1 MAEVKNTF
9 LKGKMNQDLDSRLIP
24 TGEYREA
31 INLQISRSEGSSVGE
46 FENMLGNTDVNIL
59 NTDADSKI
67 IGHYV
72 DESNHKVYL
81 FATDWDSSDPTG
93 SSAKNHYIYE
103 LNLSAPYNKKV
114 LVTGTFLMFDQAF
127 PITGVNLVEDLF
139 FWTDNLNQPRKLNVI
154 KANPTSQAIPTHYQN
169 EDQISVAKYAPF
181 EPIIVLDRVKTSINA
196 GNLTDTFDIT
206 VTSATG
212 IDIGDIVSP
221 FATITP
227 PPALWNDLIYVVAIT
242 GNVITLSKAV
252 TVTDG
257 FELVFQNSTMTNK
270 TNEFL
275 PGGSDEI
282 ITSVTGVGLAAVYVY
297 GSSATGGYAEN
308 VPTIGAIVTG
318 VNIPVNTTILTAVS
332 SWVGGTGIIWSI
344 TLSNITTAVATE
356 AIKINVNP
364 NHESGW
370 QGDANF
376 LEDKFV
382 RFSYRF
388 KYEDNEYSL
397 MAPFSQPMFVPKQ
410 NSTFGGGTNSDIS
423 DMDDAYKSTIVTWFE
438 NNIENIL
445 LKIPMPYASP
455 ALNATELKL
464 VKVDILYKESDALAV
479 KVLDTV
485 TLSSLPVDNFE
496 TILWSDPIHGENT
509 TTYYYQYD
517 YASSKPYKTLPS
529 NQTTRVYDKVP
540 VKALAQELIGNR
552 VVYGNYIDKHTSPAS
567 INYSALVNKKKP
579 AFDNVVQYPY
589 HTLKQN
595 RTYQVGFVLS
605 DRYGRQSDV
614 ILSSYDNLDGTRGS
628 TVYSN
633 YNTYNEQVAYPIID
647 WLGDS
652 LNIKIDTAIDA
663 GTTGFYSA
671 TNPLGW
677 YSYKVVVK
685 QQQQEYYN
693 VYLPGFVNGIPV
705 ISNEEMNKTSFSVL
719 LGDNINKVPRDL
731 KEVGPTDTDYSSGET
746 LYFRVNNP
754 NIDSRSNRGYGVPSS
769 TTAWNKQYYPGFIG
783 QEVLSIQTVR
793 DMEISAIPFI
803 ANSAKGDYG
812 KIGTTTTGATTA
824 PVSIGSLPWGVSAVS
839 QPFYNSDLNPF
850 ALKIDTTPNGSIG
863 IASTVPTF
871 AGGIGAISTIYENTA
886 DQINSMSPFLS
897 IAETKPVYSLLE
909 LFYET
914 SLQGKISTLNS
925 LINSQYGGLV
935 YTNVS
940 SGSFSE
946 NASPGDIIEPV
957 ITWTNGGGAVITANG
972 DFTSPPIIESAFRAN
987 DTGNTVNVNYLF
999 ELVWSGTDAQ
1009 YQLKTRTPAI
1019 PPNDDSLF
1027 FYSQASA
1034 APLSNDVYY
1043 MQFKTT
1049 YDDGTG
1055 DPDYVDTL
1063 PYTATLTNFTP
1074 HFTDCSNPSGI
1085 TIAST
1090 SIKNFTA
1097 TNGSNV
1103 GNTAIIQASQLLFD
1117 LDPSNSSAILNQFSM
1132 SSTGSLTTNSALT
1145 EGGNYT
1151 IVARVRDVNGQGI
1164 SKLCSISFVVGV
1176 QHVPQAICA
1185 GYQGSISADC
1195 YESFEAFFGA
1205 NSSTTSTGTYPTVGG
1220 ITYPENNIQFY
1231 NVKAQTNV
1239 SSPTTAALTQGVM
1252 YITPTLTV
1260 TGSESSFV
1268 WYTIQYRA
1276 NSQAAWTQAT
1286 QTSGVAMSSYKLN
1299 SSSGNPG
1306 TATRIFSGIGE
1317 YRFITN
1323 NIDGEACVSSAAN
1336 LVVAFGDSTYAQT
1349 DCSLGPL

>member
-1 MAEVKNTF
+1 MAEIKNTF
-9 LKGKMNQDLDSRLIP
+9 LKGKMNQDLDPRLIP
-24 TGEYREA
+24 NGEYREA
-31 INLQISRSEGSSVGE
+31 INLQVGRSEGSSVGE
-46 FENMLGNTDVNIL
+46 FENMLGNTNINTL
-59 NTDADSKI
+59 NADANSKI

-72 DESNHKVYL
+72 DESNHKVYI
-81 FATDWDSSDPTG
+81 FATDWENANGDRSV
-93 SSAKNHYIYE
+93 AKNHYIYE
-103 LNLSAPYNKKV
+103 LNLSAPYNKKT
-114 LVTGTFLMFDQAF
+114 LVTGNFLNLNQSF
-127 PITGVNLVEDLF
+127 PVTGVNLVEDLF
-139 FWTDNLNQPRKLNVI
+139 FWTDNLNQPRKINII
-154 KANPTSQAIPTHYQN
+154 KANPTSQATPTHYQN
-169 EDQISVAKYAPF
+169 EDQISVAKYAPY

-206 VTSATG
+206 VTDSTG
-212 IDIGDIVSP
+212 IKIGDIVSP
-221 FATITP
+221 FSTITP
-227 PPALWNDLIYVVAIT
+227 PSALWNDLIYVVAIT
-242 GNVITLSKAV
+242 GSVITLSKAV

-270 TNEFL
+270 TSEFL
-275 PGGSDEI
+275 PGGDNEA
-282 ITSVTGVGLAAVYVY
+282 ITSITGTGLAAVYVY
-297 GSSATGGYAEN
+297 TSSPDAGYAN
-308 VPTIGAIVTG
+308 DVPIIGAIVTG
-318 VNIPVNTTILTAVS
+318 DNIPVNTTVLTAVS
-332 SWVGGTGIIWSI
+332 SWASAAGIIWSI
-344 TLSNITTAVATE
+344 TLSNATTAIVGDI
-356 AIKINVNP
+356 IKVNVNP
-364 NHESGW
+364 DHENDWS
-370 QGDANF
+370 GDANF
-376 LEDKFV
+376 LEDKFI

-485 TLSSLPVDNFE
+485 ILSSLPDSNFE
-496 TILWSDPIHGENT
+496 TILWSDPIHGDDT

-529 NQTTRVYDKVP
+529 DQTTRVYDKVP
-540 VKALAQELIGNR
+540 IKALAQELIGNR
-552 VVYGNYIDKHTSPAS
+552 VVYGNYVDRHSSPVSID
-567 INYSALVNKKKP
+567 YSALVNKKKP

-595 RTYQVGFVLS
+595 RTYQVGFVLA

-614 ILSSYDNLDGTRGS
+614 ILSSYDNVDGVRGS

-633 YNTYNEQVAYPIID
+633 YNTYNEQIAYPIID

-652 LNIKIDTAIDA
+652 LNIKIDTAIAA
-663 GTTGFYSA
+663 GDTGFYSV

-677 YSYKVVVK
+677 YSYKIVVK

-754 NIDSRSNRGYGVPSS
+754 NIDSRSSRGYGVPSN

-803 ANSAKGDYG
+803 ANAGKGDYG
-812 KIGTTTTGATTA
+812 KVGTLTTGSTTA
-824 PVSIGSLPWGVSAVS
+824 PVSIGSLPWGVSAIS

-863 IASTVPTF
+863 TASTVPTS
-871 AGGIGAISTIYENTA
+871 AGGIGAISTIYEDTA
-886 DQINSMSPFLS
+886 NQINSMSPFLS

-940 SGSFSE
+940 AGSFSE
-946 NASPGDIIEPV
+946 ADASSTQIGSV
-957 ITWTNGGGAVITANG
+957 ITWTTGGGQTVTQNSTLIGT
-972 DFTSPPIIESAFRAN
+972 TPPRIKSAFRAN
-987 DTGNTVNVNYLF
+987 DPSNTTNVNTLF
-999 ELVWSGTDAQ
+999 DLVYSNTDAQ
-1009 YQLKTRTPAI
+1009 YQLKT
-1019 PPNDDSLF
+1019 NSLF
-1027 FYSQASA
+1027 FYSQASFND
-1034 APLSNDVYY
+1034 PSNDVFN
-1043 MQFKTT
+1043 MELETI
-1049 YDDGTG
+1049 YDDGSPG
-1055 DPDYVDTL
+1055 A
-1063 PYTATLTNFTP
+1063 PYTDTMPFTVTLTNQAP
-1074 HFTDCSNPSGI
+1074 YFTDCSDPSGI

-1090 SIKNFTA
+1090 LIKSFAA

-1103 GNTAIIQASQLLFD
+1103 GNTPAIQASELLFD
-1117 LDPSNSSAILNQFSM
+1117 LSPSNSSIILNQFSM
-1132 SSTGSLTTNSALT
+1132 SSTGTLTTNSALT

-1151 IVARVRDVNGQGI
+1151 VIARVRDVNGSGI
-1164 SKLCSISFVVGV
+1164 STYCSISFVVGV

-1239 SSPTTAALTQGVM
+1239 SNPTTAALTQGVM

-1268 WYTIQYRA
+1268 WYTIQYRS

-1299 SSSGNPG
+1299 ASSGNPG
-1306 TATRIFSGIGE
+1306 TATRIFSGVGE
-1317 YRFITN
+1317 YRLITN
-1323 NIDGEACVSSAAN
+1323 NIDGEACVLSAAN

-1349 DCSLGPL
+1349 GCSLGPL